1 MQFLSDM
8 SAALEVFLSFQNIF
22 VIALGLFLGIIVG
35 AVPGMTAPMGTAL
48 VLPFTFFMP
57 PVAALLLL
65 LGVYKGGIYAGSIPA
80 ILFNTPGTVAASC
93 TTLDGYP
100 LSQAGHSRKALDIA
114 LYASVTADLLSNI
127 ALIAFTGF
135 LAQVALHFGSP
146 ETFSLLFFSL
156 FIIASISGDQLFKG
170 VLAVLFGLL
179 FATVGVDS
187 YYGSSRMTFGSYNL
201 LSGFSVLP
209 LLVGLFALSEI
220 LIRIVSRED
229 DTLAGLEASAD
240 TGRHLGLTEFRAVLP
255 TILRSSAIGTVLG
268 AIPGIGAAP
277 AAFFSYSEAKRRS
290 KEPEKFGNG
299 SLEGIAA
306 AESANN
312 AVCSASFIPVLSLG
326 IPGGTAAAVI
336 LGAFMM
342 QGLTPG
348 PILFK
353 ENLDIVY
360 SLYIGLI
367 IGSFFLLGLGYIGI
381 RIFARMKDIPSGLLF
396 PTVLVLCFFGGYVTN
411 NSLFD
416 LRVMLIAGLIGVLF
430 RWAAIPIAPFLIG
443 FILGPL
449 LENSFRETLLQNNGR
464 VMAFFE
470 SPISWFFWALSLFCL
485 FTLTRK
491 KLILNRSDA
500 DSVDRKGSE

>member
-1 MQFLSDM
+1 MNLVADLSL
-8 SAALEVFLSFQNIF
+8 ALEVFLVPQNIL
-22 VIALGLFLGIIVG
+22 VIPFGLFLGIIVG
-35 AVPGMTAPMGTAL
+35 AIPGMTAPMGTAL
-48 VLPFTFFMP
+48 VLPFTFFMA
-57 PVAALLLL
+57 PVPALLLL

-100 LSQAGHSRKALDIA
+100 LSQSGNARKALDIA
-114 LYASVTADLLSNI
+114 LYASVTADFISNI
-127 ALIAFTGF
+127 ALIVFTGL
-135 LAQVALHFGSP
+135 LAQLALQFGSP

-156 FIIASISGDQLFKG
+156 FIISSISGDQLFKG
-170 VLAVLFGLL
+170 VIAVLFGLL

-187 YYGSSRMTFGSYNL
+187 YYGSSRMTFGTISL

-220 LIRIVSRED
+220 IIRI
-229 DTLAGLEASAD
+229 ASNDGVENAANP
-240 TGRHLGLTEFRAVLP
+240 GPAEKGKHLSFAEFSQVLP
-255 TILRSSAIGTVLG
+255 TIIRSSAIGTVLG

-277 AAFFSYSEAKRRS
+277 AAFFAYSEAKRKS
-290 KEPEKFGNG
+290 KTPEEFGKG

-312 AVCSASFIPVLSLG
+312 AVCSASLIPVLSLG

-336 LGAFMM
+336 LGAFLM

-348 PILFK
+348 PVLFK

-367 IGSFFLLGLGYIGI
+367 IGSFFLLILGYFGI
-381 RIFARMKDIPSGLLF
+381 KIFARMKDIPSGLLF
-396 PTVLVLCFFGGYVTN
+396 PSVLVLCFFGGYVTN

-416 LRVMLIAGLIGVLF
+416 IRVMLIAGILGVIF
-430 RWAAIPIAPFLIG
+430 RWASIPVAPFLIG

-464 VMAFFE
+464 AMAFFE
-470 SPISWFFWALSLFCL
+470 SPISWFFWLLSALCVFAMVR
-485 FTLTRK
+485 RK
-491 KLILNRSDA
+491 ASIGR
-500 DSVDRKGSE
+500 RKPTNTPSAE